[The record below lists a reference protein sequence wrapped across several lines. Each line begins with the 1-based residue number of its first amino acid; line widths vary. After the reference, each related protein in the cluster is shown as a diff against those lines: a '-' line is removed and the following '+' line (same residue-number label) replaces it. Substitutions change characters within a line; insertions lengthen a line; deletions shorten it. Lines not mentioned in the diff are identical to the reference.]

1 MPSDGQVNS
10 KVLPIL
16 FKIISK
22 GEADIVG
29 IKRTTRE
36 SKVRVIR
43 SKVFNNLTKF
53 LFNLSSKDI
62 NGDPKIFPK
71 KYLEVLDLKS
81 SDSFLSSELL
91 IKAKILNL
99 SLKEVH
105 TVSLLRIEGKSTV
118 NFKTIIEFLR
128 NILRYK
134 FGSTLPTWKNQLHT
148 SGVC

>member
-1 MPSDGQVNS
+1 MINA
-10 KVLPIL
+10 KTNLPNYCIGYHIL
-16 FKIISK
+16 S
-22 GEADIVG
+22 AVA
-29 IKRTTRE
+29 RE
-36 SKVRVIR
+36 VAE
-43 SKVFNNLTKF
+43 
-53 LFNLSSKDI
+53 DI